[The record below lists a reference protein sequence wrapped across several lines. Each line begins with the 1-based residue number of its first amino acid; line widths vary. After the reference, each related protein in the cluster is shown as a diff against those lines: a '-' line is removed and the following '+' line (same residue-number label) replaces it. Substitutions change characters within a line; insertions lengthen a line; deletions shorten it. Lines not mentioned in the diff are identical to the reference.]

1 MKLDRR
7 YIVDENNHKVA
18 VQIDIEVFEQIEN
31 ILEDYALYQFMQ
43 SAHDNEELS
52 LEDAVGHYERL
63 RQNQCN

>member
-18 VQIDIEVFEQIEN
+18 VQIDIEVFEKIEN

-43 SAHDNEELS
+43 SGHDKEELS
-52 LEDAVGHYERL
+52 LEDAIRYYERL
-63 RQNQCN
+63 R